1 MKGSML
7 ALAGNRGYDPG
18 ANSEKSMRLGGR
30 LAGAIEVLADIENRR
45 RPVADAL
52 KDWGL
57 SRRFAGSGDRAAV
70 GNIVYDALR
79 KKLSHAWLMDDASP
93 AALAHAV
100 MFRQWQISPEQL
112 AAELD
117 GDKFAPAPLAAAAM
131 SAFQSRALDD
141 APDHVKGDIPEW
153 VVPLFQENFDDAWL
167 SEAQALAERPS
178 LDLRANT
185 LRANRDKVVSS
196 LEEAHAVPAR
206 IARQGVRIPPGEG
219 PSRLPNVTAELSF
232 AKGWFEVQDEGSQI
246 VADLVMARDGEQ
258 ILDYCAGGGGK
269 TLALSATT
277 GNKGQIHAFDAD
289 RKRLAPIIERLRR
302 AGTRN
307 VQVHEREKDLVH
319 LVGKCDR
326 VLIDAPCTGTGT
338 WRRRPDT
345 KWRLTQKNL
354 DERIEQQ
361 RQVLASAMR
370 YVRPGGMLCYV
381 TCSLL
386 PQENQDQVRNFVAGN
401 PDFEIAS
408 ALGDW
413 QTLFGTSG
421 VQPVSKDGATV
432 TLSPASTDTDGFFF
446 AMMRRKD

>member
-1 MKGSML
+1 
-7 ALAGNRGYDPG
+7 
-18 ANSEKSMRLGGR
+18 MRLGGR

-79 KKLSHAWLMDDASP
+79 KKLSHAWLMDDGSP

-100 MFRQWQISPEQL
+100 IHRQWQISPEQL
-112 AAELD
+112 ATELD
-117 GDKFAPAPLAAAAM
+117 GDKFAPEPLSAAALAA
-131 SAFQSRALDD
+131 FRSRNLDD
-141 APDHVKGDIPEW
+141 APTHVKGDIPEW
-153 VVPLFQENFDDAWL
+153 VVPLFQENFGDQWL
-167 SEAQALAERPS
+167 VEAQALAERPS
-178 LDLRANT
+178 LDLRTNT
-185 LRANRDKVVSS
+185 LRASRDKVVDA
-196 LEEAHAVPAR
+196 LEEDHAVLSP

-246 VADLVMARDGEQ
+246 VADLVMAGDGEQ

-269 TLALSATT
+269 TLALAATMH
-277 GNKGQIHAFDAD
+277 NKGQVHAFDAD

-307 VQVHEREKDLVH
+307 VQVHEREKDLGH
-319 LVGKCDR
+319 LLGKCDR
-326 VLIDAPCTGTGT
+326 VLVDAPCTGTGT

-354 DERIEQQ
+354 DERTGQQ
-361 RQVLASAMR
+361 RQVLSAAAR

-386 PQENQDQVRNFVAGN
+386 PQENQDQARQFVADNG
-401 PDFEIAS
+401 DFELVPS
-408 ALGDW
+408 LDNW
-413 QTLFGTSG
+413 NTLFGASS
-421 VQPVSKDGATV
+421 VRPVSMDGATV

-446 AMMRRKD
+446 AMLKRKG